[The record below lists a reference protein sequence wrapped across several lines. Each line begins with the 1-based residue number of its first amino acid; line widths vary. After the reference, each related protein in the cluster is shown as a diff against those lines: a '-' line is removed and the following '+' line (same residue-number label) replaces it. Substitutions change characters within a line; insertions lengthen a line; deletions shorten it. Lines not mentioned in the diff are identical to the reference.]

1 MAVCWVKAGIC
12 DNETTVDVHKV
23 SQTKVDVSIT
33 TTCEYVEALAQALPQ
48 LDIGAEMTLPM
59 SQTTVYRLAAQHLCR
74 NSCIVP
80 AAIFKAI
87 EVAAG
92 LFLPG
97 ESHIEFVEG
106 AV

>member
-1 MAVCWVKAGIC
+1 MAVCWAKAGVC
-12 DNETTVDVHKV
+12 GNEATVEARKV
-23 SQTKVDVSIT
+23 SQTRVTVSIT
-33 TTCEYVEALAQALPQ
+33 TTCKHVEALAEALPE
-48 LDIGAEMTLPM
+48 LDIGAEMTRPL
-59 SQTTVYRLAAQHLCR
+59 QETTVYQLAAEHLCR